1 MLYQKHSTARNSFHH
16 KCINIKLELVLGHL
30 SSWII
35 YLVKYSENFG
45 KFPWNVKVICFGNS
59 KWLNIPY
66 IQPHLSHY
74 SSVTDWI
81 ILWWVQCVDPNQ
93 VKLTGDPLSF
103 GIIYLVKYSEY
114 FTNFPWHVI
123 LICFQN
129 WCVQPQLPGCG
140 NHQCHWLGDSV
151 ISL

>member
-45 KFPWNVKVICFGNS
+45 KFPWNPKVICFENS
-59 KWLNIPY
+59 KWLNILY

-74 SSVTDWI
+74 RNYNYQCHWLDNSV
-81 ILWWVQCVDPNQ
+81 VPNQ

-114 FTNFPWHVI
+114 FTNFPWHVM
-123 LICFQN
+123 F
-129 WCVQPQLPGCG
+129 
-140 NHQCHWLGDSV
+140 
-151 ISL
+151 ISLGPHKVVGPATYRNFFGGPKSSGKPKSS